1 MTQQQKDWNYEL
13 DHLEILK
20 LTYNVNRT
28 QFTKFRKKEQ
38 PEIEFEE
45 NQSLKGQQ
53 IQQTSTYII
62 KISKLWTNINTH
74 THTEVTQLKSAERR
88 ANNLQCKRTNKF
100 PDQNHQQYNRNMK

>member
-20 LTYNVNRT
+20 LTSNVNRT

-45 NQSLKGQQ
+45 N
-53 IQQTSTYII
+53 
-62 KISKLWTNINTH
+62 
-74 THTEVTQLKSAERR
+74 
-88 ANNLQCKRTNKF
+88 
-100 PDQNHQQYNRNMK
+100 

>member
-20 LTYNVNRT
+20 LTSNVNRT

-74 THTEVTQLKSAERR
+74 THTQK
-88 ANNLQCKRTNKF
+88 
-100 PDQNHQQYNRNMK
+100 